1 MKIEEYKSMIGLMT
15 GKQIKDELEKM
26 RQAQWENECIDRWAA
41 EDRKYDQEL
50 RSKLHIVR
58 SELEYRERRWLCAQ
72 TAIAQSEIEDR
83 DMRDAQESAKREQQ
97 IEEAG
102 GNDHE

>member
-15 GKQIKDELEKM
+15 RKQIKDELEKM

-50 RSKLHIVR
+50 RSKMHIVR
-58 SELEYRERRWLCAQ
+58 N
-72 TAIAQSEIEDR
+72 EIEDR

>member
-15 GKQIKDELEKM
+15 RKQIKDELEKL
-26 RQAQWENECIDRWAA
+26 RQARWENECIDRWAA

-50 RSKLHIVR
+50 RSKMHIVR
-58 SELEYRERRWLCAQ
+58 SEL
-72 TAIAQSEIEDR
+72 EDR

>member
-1 MKIEEYKSMIGLMT
+1 MKIEEYRSMIGLMT

-26 RQAQWENECIDRWAA
+26 RQAQWENECIDRWAE

-50 RSKLHIVR
+50 RSKMHIVR
-58 SELEYRERRWLCAQ
+58 SEL
-72 TAIAQSEIEDR
+72 EDR

>member
-1 MKIEEYKSMIGLMT
+1 MKIEEYRSMIGLMT
-15 GKQIKDELEKM
+15 RKQINDELEKM
-26 RQAQWENECIDRWAA
+26 RQAQWENECIDRWAE

-58 SELEYRERRWLCAQ
+58 SELEDRE
-72 TAIAQSEIEDR
+72 
-83 DMRDAQESAKREQQ
+83 MRDAQESARREQQ

-102 GNDHE
+102 DNDHE

>member
-1 MKIEEYKSMIGLMT
+1 MKIEEYRSMIGLMT
-15 GKQIKDELEKM
+15 RKQIKDELEKM

-50 RSKLHIVR
+50 RSKMHIVR
-58 SELEYRERRWLCAQ
+58 
-72 TAIAQSEIEDR
+72 SEIEDR

>member
-15 GKQIKDELEKM
+15 RKQINDELEKM
-26 RQAQWENECIDRWAA
+26 RQAQWENECIDRWAE

-50 RSKLHIVR
+50 RSKMHIVR
-58 SELEYRERRWLCAQ
+58 
-72 TAIAQSEIEDR
+72 SEIEDR

>member
-1 MKIEEYKSMIGLMT
+1 MKIEEYKKMIGLMT
-15 GKQIKDELEKM
+15 RKQIKDELEKM
-26 RQAQWENECIDRWAA
+26 RQAQWENECIDRWAE

-50 RSKLHIVR
+50 RSKMHIVR
-58 SELEYRERRWLCAQ
+58 SEL
-72 TAIAQSEIEDR
+72 EDR

>member
-15 GKQIKDELEKM
+15 RKQIKDELEKM

-50 RSKLHIVR
+50 RSKMHIVR
-58 SELEYRERRWLCAQ
+58 
-72 TAIAQSEIEDR
+72 SEIEDR

-102 GNDHE
+102 GNNHE